1 MQLPLLRKR
10 WKQVVFGVL
19 FQYCHG
25 LTTQLA
31 HRMHRP
37 MAQPLHDLGFA
48 VLPVCALNPAWG
60 RMRVLL
66 AVQHGPLADM
76 RAMEHKHALRL
87 VDLRSCYVS
96 SSLMIACI
104 DPRPGLT

>member
-1 MQLPLLRKR
+1 MQSAAADDSHSVARASVTADSCAVQLPLLRKR

-25 LTTQLA
+25 LATQLA

-48 VLPVCALNPAWG
+48 VLPVRMLWLATTSG
-60 RMRVLL
+60 R
-66 AVQHGPLADM
+66 
-76 RAMEHKHALRL
+76 
-87 VDLRSCYVS
+87 
-96 SSLMIACI
+96 I
-104 DPRPGLT
+104 